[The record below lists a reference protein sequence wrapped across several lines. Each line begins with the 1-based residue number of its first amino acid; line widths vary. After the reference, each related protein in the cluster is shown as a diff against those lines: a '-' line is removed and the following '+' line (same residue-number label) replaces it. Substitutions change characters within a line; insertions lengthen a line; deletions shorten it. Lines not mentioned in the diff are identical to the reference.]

1 MRKPW
6 LITLGLL
13 AAAVLAAYA
22 YNFGPASGWQP
33 STHTEDWARF
43 GEYIG
48 GIFGFLAFIGV
59 LGTIQMQRRQLEWQQ
74 AHTTLDE
81 LLYEARHLASAIE
94 LVLGGPIEKV
104 AITAQQLSAQ
114 GKPSTVFGVLEMVDL
129 RSSAETE
136 RGTAAAPLV
145 EAKSAYRK
153 SLVGSTGALSEKLD
167 LLAAVLSEFV
177 SRGGDSIFLLFY
189 RDRFRMTVRRLVG
202 LEVAVSTADWWLLST
217 EESESRRWRF

>member
-6 LITLGLL
+6 LVTLGLL

-22 YNFGPASGWQP
+22 YNFGPASGWHP
-33 STHTEDWARF
+33 SARTEDWARF
-43 GEYIG
+43 GQYIG

-81 LLYEARHLASAIE
+81 LLYEARHLASALE
-94 LVLGGPIEKV
+94 QVLGAPIEKV

-114 GKPSTVFGVLEMVDL
+114 GKSSNVVGVLELVDL
-129 RSSAETE
+129 RSAAETE
-136 RGTAAAPLV
+136 RAAAPAP
-145 EAKSAYRK
+145 EIKSAYRK
-153 SLVGSTGALSEKLD
+153 SLVGSTGALSEKFD
-167 LLAAVLSEFV
+167 LLAAVLSEYV

-217 EESESRRWRF
+217 DESESRRWRF